1 MTRQLFFGLLCMLA
15 AACGKN
21 SDKEVNPAPSASAKP
36 APPAVPA
43 NVDVKL
49 LELLEEA
56 SKSCEETPKQGRP
69 NCNSPEKNALVSSFN
84 RGERDRVKALP
95 TFAHVLSASNDQLKG
110 LAAGVLYASFR
121 VNLGPEAKPGSLKS
135 EDALTLMKAAVALPE
150 AIAMPAMPAVTH
162 AMMLTKQ
169 GPQLFEAL
177 SKDKAL
183 QVRSMAYRFLM
194 VYGRLAAFDKVKALA
209 KDPENAI
216 VLAALESPRNMQH
229 WSAEEQ
235 NAVCP
240 WAESFLD
247 DARPP
252 VAGGALALLSNC
264 TGPHLDTLLERAEK
278 AVADKQYSFVHATA
292 LREMCRE
299 DRLWTGRGASEA
311 QCRRARAIGEKVV
324 QSTQLPARV
333 RALALNGL
341 GSRWPDKQT
350 LKLVK
355 QLKRDAAP
363 EVKLAAERLD
373 TRLEAQLER
382 EANRPR
388 PAPSSAAV
396 KPRPAVKPPP
406 AVKPL
411 TQ

>member
-1 MTRQLFFGLLCMLA
+1 MTRPLFFGLLCLLT

-21 SDKEVNPAPSASAKP
+21 DGKQVSPAPSASAKP

-43 NVDVKL
+43 NVDLKL
-49 LELLEEA
+49 VELLEAA
-56 SKSCEETPKQGRP
+56 SKSCEETPAERRP

-84 RGERDRVKALP
+84 RGERDRIKALP
-95 TFAHVLSASNDQLKG
+95 TFAHVFSSSNEQLQG
-110 LAAGVLYASFR
+110 LAAGVLYAAFR
-121 VNLGPEAKPGSLKS
+121 VNLGPEAKPGSLAPG
-135 EDALTLMKAAVALPE
+135 DARALMNAVVRLPE

-177 SKDKAL
+177 NKDTAL
-183 QVRSMAYRFLM
+183 QVRSMAYRFVM

-229 WSAEEQ
+229 WSTEEQ
-235 NAVCP
+235 DALCP

-247 DARPP
+247 DPKPP
-252 VAGGALALLSNC
+252 VASGALALLSSC
-264 TGPHLDTLLERAEK
+264 TGPQLDKLLERAEK
-278 AVADKQYSFVHATA
+278 AATDKQYSFVHATA

-311 QCRRARAIGEKVV
+311 QCKRARALGEKVV
-324 QSTQLPARV
+324 QSIQLPARV
-333 RALALNGL
+333 RALTLNGL

-373 TRLEAQLER
+373 TRIEAQLER
-382 EANRPR
+382 DANRPR
-388 PAPSSAAV
+388 PAPSAS
-396 KPRPAVKPPP
+396 AVKPPAPVKRP
-406 AVKPL
+406 A
-411 TQ
+411 Q